1 MEGHGTMNQ
10 SRCWPSPT
18 ISGDHYSPVTA
29 EGHRTMNHSR
39 CWPSL
44 TMSGLSIL
52 SWCVEGHGTIN
63 HSRCWPSR
71 TVSVL
76 QNPLVPVQGH
86 GAMSNHRSSGHH
98 WPWKKPSGG
107 WHLSAA
113 IGAQEHSPLRCLWR
127 WQTGWKH
134 SACNLI
140 HRSSARNFYSR
151 DLIFNGKTFKVPC
164 GKITSLV
171 NPRVAKNK
179 TKQKTKYVNLRLSCK
194 MKHAKMKPIIYK
206 WILLEA

>member
-1 MEGHGTMNQ
+1 MEGHGTVNQ

-44 TMSGLSIL
+44 TMSGPSIL

-76 QNPLVPVQGH
+76 QNPLVPVKVMEQWATPEG
-86 GAMSNHRSSGHH
+86 SGHH
-98 WPWKKPSGG
+98 WPWKKSSGY

-113 IGAQEHSPLRCLWR
+113 IGAQEHSPLRRLRR

-134 SACNLI
+134 SACNLT
-140 HRSSARNFYSR
+140 HRRSARNFYSR
-151 DLIFNGKTFKVPC
+151 NFIFNGKTFKVPC

-171 NPRVAKNK
+171 NTTVVKKQNK
-179 TKQKTKYVNLRLSCK
+179 TK
-194 MKHAKMKPIIYK
+194 KPNM
-206 WILLEA
+206 